1 MVIPFSIK
9 CPQCGKP
16 VDLQDRE
23 CKNCGV
29 NLALAAGLAA
39 QEFSSWSPE
48 MNSVP
53 ITPEILVPR
62 LGEILLEKG
71 VLTSEQHGAA
81 LDYHRRQA
89 AEGRQ
94 QLFGQAVIELGL
106 VDRDT
111 LDQVVTEQIFQLQ
124 QALNLSNQQL
134 DRRVQERTADL
145 KNALQKLSELNELK
159 SNFVSNIS
167 HELRTP
173 LTHIR
178 GYLNL
183 LEDGTL
189 GELNEEQEKAVEV
202 ILRSEERLRQL
213 IDDLIQFS
221 LIARG
226 EISLNLQPISVRDL
240 VTTTMTHAA
249 KLAKVRGI
257 KLFSYLSNEL
267 PYINADPEKMSWV
280 LLQLQ
285 DNAIKFTPPGGWVKV
300 EAVFANDLVTVAVCD
315 NGIGIIK
322 DRIEEIFQ
330 PFHQLDGTAT
340 RHYGGT
346 GLGLA
351 LVRRIIEVHGTT
363 IHIISDV
370 GHGSRFEF
378 SMPAIEKTDA

>member
-1 MVIPFSIK
+1 MLISLSLK
-9 CPQCGKP
+9 CPQCSEP

-39 QEFSSWSPE
+39 QEFSSWSPV
-48 MNSVP
+48 MNSVR

-71 VLTSEQHGAA
+71 VLTREQHQAA
-81 LDYHRRQA
+81 LDYHRRQV

-124 QALNLSNQQL
+124 QALNLLNQQL

-159 SNFVSNIS
+159 SNFISNIS

-183 LEDGTL
+183 LADGTL
-189 GELNEEQEKAVEV
+189 GDLNEEQDKAVEV

-226 EISLNLQPISVRDL
+226 EISLNLQPVSVRDL
-240 VTTTMTHAA
+240 VTTTMTRAA
-249 KLAKVRGI
+249 KQAKAHGV
-257 KLFSYLSNEL
+257 KLFSALRDDL
-267 PYINADPEKMSWV
+267 PCIHADPEKMSWV

-285 DNAIKFTPPGGWVKV
+285 DNAIKFTPQGGWVKV
-300 EAVFANDLVTVAVCD
+300 EAVYANGLVTLSVSD
-315 NGIGIIK
+315 NGIGIGK
-322 DRIEEIFQ
+322 DRIDELFQ
-330 PFHQLDGTAT
+330 PFHQLDGSAT

-363 IHIISDV
+363 IHVISDV

-378 SMPAIEKTDA
+378 SLPAVEKTDA